1 MKRYLYLWHRWLG
14 IGLCLLLAL
23 WFFSGVVMLYVGY
36 PKLTPAEHLARLP
49 PLAAQG
55 CCVDLG
61 VALQA
66 AQREQAPSNIR
77 LTSVAGRPHYLLG
90 YRDADSVAVDART
103 GQRVTPTL
111 GLLVASAEQ
120 FDSAP
125 ALYLGSVWEDAW
137 SHSRALDHERPL
149 HRIQLQDRD
158 ASLLYLSG
166 QTGAVVRVATGDER
180 LWNWVGAW
188 LHWLYPLRG
197 GVLDGAWGWVVTS
210 LAFAAGLMC
219 LCGMLVGVLR
229 WRFAKPY
236 RSGSRTPYKGIARWH
251 HVLGLVFGS
260 LALTWVF
267 SGWLSMNPWRL
278 FDHPQALSSAAYHGG
293 PLEPGAFA
301 PGTAQALARFNSDGF
316 VPREIEWRRIGG
328 QGYLLA
334 RDGAGAVRL
343 LDGDG
348 RLHRNLEPEVL
359 ARAASAMWPA
369 GRLHVETL
377 YAYDAYYYGRAEHSM
392 LGHLDKP
399 LPALRLHFD
408 DPAGTWLHLDPR
420 SGAVIEQ
427 LDERRR
433 VYRWLFNLLHSWDW
447 LPLLERRPL
456 WDGLLI
462 SASLGGL
469 LLSLSGTW
477 LGWRRLRPRKP
488 SAKRPAARRK

>member
-49 PLAAQG
+49 PLSAQG

-66 AQREQAPSNIR
+66 AQREQAPSSIR
-77 LTSVAGRPHYLLG
+77 LSSLAGRPHYLLG
-90 YRDADSVAVDART
+90 YRAGESVAVDARS
-103 GQRVTPTL
+103 GQRVYPTL
-111 GLLVASAEQ
+111 GSLMASAEQ
-120 FDSAP
+120 FDPAP
-125 ALYLGSVWEDAW
+125 AVYLGSVWEDAW
-137 SHSRALDHERPL
+137 SHSRALDSERPL

-166 QTGAVVRVATGDER
+166 QTGAVVRVATGNER

-210 LAFAAGLMC
+210 LAFAASLMC
-219 LCGMLVGVLR
+219 LSGMLVGVLR
-229 WRFAKPY
+229 WRFTKPY

-251 HVLGLVFGS
+251 HLLGLVFGS

-267 SGWLSMNPWRL
+267 SGWLSMNPWRV
-278 FDHPQALSSAAYHGG
+278 FEHPQALASAAYQGG
-293 PLEPGAFA
+293 PLIAEAFA
-301 PGTAQALARFNSDGF
+301 TDTTEALARFTAEGF
-316 VPREIEWRRIGG
+316 IPREIEWRRIDG

-334 RDGAGAVRL
+334 RDGTGAVRL

-348 RLHRNLEPEVL
+348 RVHQSLEPEALV
-359 ARAASAMWPA
+359 RAAAAMWPA
-369 GRLHVETL
+369 GTPQVETL
-377 YAYDAYYYGRAEHSM
+377 HAYDAYYYGRAEHSM

-399 LPALRLHFD
+399 LPALRLRFD
-408 DPAGTWLHLDPR
+408 DPAATWLHLDPR
-420 SGAVIEQ
+420 SGALIEQ

-447 LPLLERRPL
+447 LPLLERPPL
-456 WDGLLI
+456 WQGMLI
-462 SASLGGL
+462 TLSVGGS
-469 LLSLSGTW
+469 LLSLSATW

-488 SAKRPAARRK
+488 LARRLAAKRK

>member
-49 PLAAQG
+49 PLSAQG
-55 CCVDLG
+55 CCVDLS

-66 AQREQAPSNIR
+66 AQREHAPSSIR
-77 LTSVAGRPHYLLG
+77 LSSLAGRPHYLLG
-90 YRDADSVAVDART
+90 YRAGESVAVDARS
-103 GQRVTPTL
+103 GQRVYPTL
-111 GLLVASAEQ
+111 GSLMASAEQ
-120 FDSAP
+120 FDPAP
-125 ALYLGSVWEDAW
+125 AVYLGSVWEDAW
-137 SHSRALDHERPL
+137 SHSRALDSERPL

-166 QTGAVVRVATGDER
+166 QTGAVVRVATGNER

-210 LAFAAGLMC
+210 LAFAASLMC
-219 LCGMLVGVLR
+219 LSGMLVGVLR
-229 WRFAKPY
+229 WRFTKPY

-251 HVLGLVFGS
+251 HLLGLVFGS

-267 SGWLSMNPWRL
+267 SGWLSMNPWRV
-278 FDHPQALSSAAYHGG
+278 FEHPQALASAAYQGG
-293 PLEPGAFA
+293 PLIAEAFA
-301 PGTAQALARFNSDGF
+301 TDTTEALARFTAEGF
-316 VPREIEWRRIGG
+316 IPREIEWRRIGG

-334 RDGAGAVRL
+334 RDGTGAVRL

-348 RLHRNLEPEVL
+348 RVHQSLEPEALV
-359 ARAASAMWPA
+359 RAAAAMWPA
-369 GRLHVETL
+369 GTPQVETL
-377 YAYDAYYYGRAEHSM
+377 HAYDAYYYGRAEHSM

-399 LPALRLHFD
+399 LPALRLRFD
-408 DPAGTWLHLDPR
+408 DPAATWLHLDPR
-420 SGAVIEQ
+420 SGALIEQ

-447 LPLLERRPL
+447 LPLLERPPL
-456 WDGLLI
+456 WQGMLI
-462 SASLGGL
+462 TLSVGGS
-469 LLSLSGTW
+469 LLSLSATW

-488 SAKRPAARRK
+488 LARRLAAKRK

>member
-49 PLAAQG
+49 PLSAQG

-66 AQREQAPSNIR
+66 AQREQAPSSIR
-77 LTSVAGRPHYLLG
+77 LSSLAGRPHYLLG
-90 YRDADSVAVDART
+90 YRDAGSVAVDART
-103 GQRVTPTL
+103 GQRVVPNL

-120 FDSAP
+120 FDPAP
-125 ALYLGSVWEDAW
+125 ALYLGAVWEDAW
-137 SHSRALDHERPL
+137 SHSRALDSERPL

-166 QTGAVVRVATGDER
+166 QTGAVVRVATGDQR

-197 GVLDGAWGWVVTS
+197 GVLDGAWGWAVTS
-210 LAFAAGLMC
+210 LAFAASLMC
-219 LCGMLVGVLR
+219 LCGMLVGLLR

-236 RSGSRTPYKGIARWH
+236 RSGARTPYKGIARWH

-267 SGWLSMNPWRL
+267 SGWLSMNPWRV
-278 FDHPQALSSAAYHGG
+278 FEHPQALSGAAYQGG
-293 PLEPGAFA
+293 PLLPEAFA
-301 PGTAQALARFNSDGF
+301 PDTAQALARFKADGF
-316 VPREIEWRRIGG
+316 APREIEWRRIGG

-334 RDGAGAVRL
+334 RDGAGGVRL
-343 LDGDG
+343 LDGSG
-348 RLHRNLEPEVL
+348 RLRLSMEPQEL

-369 GRLHVETL
+369 GSVQVETL
-377 YAYDAYYYGRAEHSM
+377 HGYDAYYYGRAEHSM

-399 LPALRLHFD
+399 LPALRLRFD
-408 DPAGTWLHLDPR
+408 DPASTWLHLDPR

-456 WDGLLI
+456 WDGVLI

-488 SAKRPAARRK
+488 SARRPAAKRQ

>member
-49 PLAAQG
+49 ALQVQD

-61 VALQA
+61 TALLA
-66 AQREQAPSNIR
+66 APHEQAPSSIR
-77 LTSVAGRPHYLLG
+77 LSSVAGRPHYLLG
-90 YRDADSVAVDART
+90 YRAGESVAVDARS
-103 GQRVTPTL
+103 GQRVYSTL
-111 GLLVASAEQ
+111 GSLMASAEQ
-120 FDSAP
+120 FDPAP
-125 ALYLGSVWEDAW
+125 AVYLGSVWEDAW
-137 SHSRALDHERPL
+137 SHSRALDSERPL

-166 QTGAVVRVATGDER
+166 QTGAVVRVATGNER

-210 LAFAAGLMC
+210 LAFAASLMC
-219 LCGMLVGVLR
+219 LSGMLVGVLR
-229 WRFAKPY
+229 WRFTKPY

-251 HVLGLVFGS
+251 HLLGLVFGS

-267 SGWLSMNPWRL
+267 SGWLSMNPWRV
-278 FDHPQALSSAAYHGG
+278 FEHPQALASAAYQGG
-293 PLEPGAFA
+293 PLIAEAFA
-301 PGTAQALARFNSDGF
+301 TDTTEALARFTAEGF
-316 VPREIEWRRIGG
+316 IPREIEWRRIGG

-334 RDGAGAVRL
+334 RDGTGAVRL

-348 RLHRNLEPEVL
+348 RVHQSLEPEALV
-359 ARAASAMWPA
+359 RAAAAMWPA
-369 GRLHVETL
+369 GTPQVETL
-377 YAYDAYYYGRAEHSM
+377 HAYDAYYYGRAEHSM

-399 LPALRLHFD
+399 LPALRLRFD
-408 DPAGTWLHLDPR
+408 DPAATWLHLDPR
-420 SGAVIEQ
+420 SGALIEQ

-447 LPLLERRPL
+447 LPLLERPPL
-456 WDGLLI
+456 WQGLLI
-462 SASLGGL
+462 TLSVGGS
-469 LLSLSGTW
+469 LLSLSATW

-488 SAKRPAARRK
+488 LARRLAAKRK